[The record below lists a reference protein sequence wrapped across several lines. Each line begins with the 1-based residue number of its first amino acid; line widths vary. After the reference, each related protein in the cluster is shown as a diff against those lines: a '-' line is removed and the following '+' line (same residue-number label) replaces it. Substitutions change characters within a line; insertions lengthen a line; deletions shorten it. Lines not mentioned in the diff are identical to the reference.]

1 MMLDVQFLRASIFA
15 GLLLTASC
23 GSSPESATKPSTPAS
38 TASSARITQFYSPTP
53 VAPKGEK
60 GMLCYGVENAA
71 RVRLDPPEVEI
82 APSFSRCI
90 DVFPKQTTTYTLI
103 AEGKD
108 GKEARQSV
116 EIRRGAAR
124 VQIREIVVSKLEVA
138 RGQSV
143 DVCVD
148 APGASAFNVS
158 PSGRVLPNL
167 PPSKGCVRDTP
178 SKTTTYTVSVTGP
191 SGESDEGQVTVR
203 VK

>member
-1 MMLDVQFLRASIFA
+1 
-15 GLLLTASC
+15 
-23 GSSPESATKPSTPAS
+23 
-38 TASSARITQFYSPTP
+38 
-53 VAPKGEK
+53 
-60 GMLCYGVENAA
+60 MLCYGVENAA
-71 RVRLDPPEVEI
+71 RVRLEPAELEI
-82 APSFSRCI
+82 SPSFSRCV
-90 DVFPKQTTTYTLI
+90 DVFPKETTTYTLV

-108 GKEARQSV
+108 GKEVRQSA

-124 VQIREIVVSKLEVA
+124 VKIEEIVVSKLEVR

-148 APGASAFNVS
+148 APGATAFNVS

-178 SKTTTYTVSVTGP
+178 SKTTTYTVSITGP